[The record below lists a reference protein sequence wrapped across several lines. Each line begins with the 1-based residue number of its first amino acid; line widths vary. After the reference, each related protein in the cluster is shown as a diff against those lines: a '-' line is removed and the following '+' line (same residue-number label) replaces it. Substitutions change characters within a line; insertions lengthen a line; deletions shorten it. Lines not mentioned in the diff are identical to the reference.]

1 MSNQFQTP
9 QAMPQNL
16 TTLPT
21 TMQYDMTCSVDPN
34 PRTWLMARH
43 EIEQAIRVDILVNI
57 SEHVKRRIQRELDR
71 TEIMETEFYQ
81 HQEYAFLSDQ
91 EVQQRIDKRLPG
103 PGESL
108 DYPIVL

>member
-1 MSNQFQTP
+1 M
-9 QAMPQNL
+9 
-16 TTLPT
+16 
-21 TMQYDMTCSVDPN
+21 
-34 PRTWLMARH
+34 
-43 EIEQAIRVDILVNI
+43 
-57 SEHVKRRIQRELDR
+57 KRRIQRELDR